1 MEEFY
6 KVDPVLRL
14 RVHTVDRR
22 ELGSGRSDIEVVML
36 AGLMVVY
43 GDGVAVDVAG
53 IVIGAAV
60 IVATEA
66 RAVQF

>member
-22 ELGSGRSDIEVVML
+22 ELGSGRSDVEVVML
-36 AGLMVVY
+36 ARLMVVY
-43 GDGVAVDVAG
+43 GDGMGVDVAG